1 MSILVSGRPKRRAA
15 SVWQE
20 QQETPSST
28 YTRPLRSS
36 SDSDDE
42 NKINTGRR
50 RTTDWNNLQGIISDD
65 ADSD

>member
-1 MSILVSGRPKRRAA
+1 MSLVVPGRPKRRAA

-28 YTRPLRSS
+28 YKRPLRSS

-42 NKINTGRR
+42 NKINTVRR